1 MAKNRSILAFVV
13 IMVVFLLVGG
23 GLTLYVLP
31 ELARVD
37 ETVSN
42 NEINNNEINSDNNNS
57 NNNDNSPEPEVLQ
70 PDNEEELARH
80 PALEKDLVEIIEG
93 VAPAVVKITTLR
105 EQVGYDFF
113 MRQFRQEVPGEGSG
127 VVFDE
132 EGYILTN
139 NHVVEG
145 ASEISVVFP
154 GENER
159 EFTGEVIGGDPV
171 TDLAI
176 VKIEPEREIPT
187 APMGDSDKLRAGEVA
202 IAIGNPFGL
211 SNSVTVGVIS
221 ALGRSIPLQEG
232 TELTNIIQ
240 TDAAINPGNSGG
252 ALINGRGEVIGINTA
267 IIRGAQGI
275 GFAIPINDA
284 KEIACELQEHG
295 YIERPWLGIMGGTL
309 NPAIVREYDLPVDKG
324 VLIVEVMENSP
335 AYQADLRPDDIITE
349 VNGEPLHSI
358 EELVQDIQNRE
369 LDEELTL
376 TIYRDQEQITVDVQL
391 EPRPQD

>member
-176 VKIEPEREIPT
+176 VKIEPEGEIPT
-187 APMGDSDKLRAGEVA
+187 APLGDSDKLRAGEVA

-232 TELTNIIQ
+232 TELTNFIQ

-358 EELVQDIQNRE
+358 EELIQDIQKRE
-369 LDEELTL
+369 LDEELSL

>member
-176 VKIEPEREIPT
+176 VKIEPEGEIPT
-187 APMGDSDKLRAGEVA
+187 APLGDSDKLRAGEVA

-358 EELVQDIQNRE
+358 EELIQDIQKRE
-369 LDEELTL
+369 LDEELSL